1 MPSAVV
7 NKWETLPI
15 EIEYDTF
22 GKPSDPAL
30 LLIMGFGAQMVAWD
44 DAFVKMLAD
53 RGLFVIRF
61 DNRDC
66 GLSTHLDSVNVDV
79 EKVVTAALMDD
90 ELPPVP
96 YTLSDMAADGVN
108 LLRHLGIDRAHVL
121 GVSMGGMIA
130 QTMAI
135 EHRPRVRS
143 LTSVYSTTGEP
154 EVGQPRPDVLA
165 ALATIMVPSDDR
177 AERVAQGV
185 ELARLIGSPGV
196 FDEERARE
204 RTEQLL
210 DRSYDPA
217 GVGRQLVAI
226 LASGSRADALP
237 AVSAPTVVVHGDADP
252 LIDISGGRRTHE
264 LVEGSEFRV
273 LEGMGHDL
281 PPEYWDRVVD
291 AVGTAVA
298 AGEAR

>member
-1 MPSAVV
+1 MAAMVQ
-7 NKWETLPI
+7 
-15 EIEYDTF
+15 
-22 GKPSDPAL
+22 AL
-30 LLIMGFGAQMVAWD
+30 AGEQVTGA
-44 DAFVKMLAD
+44 
-53 RGLFVIRF
+53 
-61 DNRDC
+61 
-66 GLSTHLDSVNVDV
+66 
-79 EKVVTAALMDD
+79 
-90 ELPPVP
+90 P
-96 YTLSDMAADGVN
+96 YTLSTLAADGMA
-108 LLRHLGIDRAHVL
+108 LLDSLDVGAAHVV
-121 GVSMGGMIA
+121 GCSMGGMIA

>member
-1 MPSAVV
+1 MPTTTA
-7 NKWETLPI
+7 NGIDL
-15 EIEYDTF
+15 YFDTF
-22 GKPSDPAL
+22 GDPSDPTVL
-30 LLIMGFGAQMVAWD
+30 LVCGLGAQCVGYD
-44 DAFVKMLAD
+44 DQMCEMIAALGVHLV
-53 RGLFVIRF
+53 RY
-61 DNRDC
+61 DNRDT
-66 GLSTHLDSVNVDV
+66 GLSTHLHGEEVDQMAAMV
-79 EKVVTAALMDD
+79 QALAGEQVTGA
-90 ELPPVP
+90 P
-96 YTLSDMAADGVN
+96 YTLSTLAADGMA
-108 LLRHLGIDRAHVL
+108 LLDSLDVGAAHVV
-121 GVSMGGMIA
+121 GCSMGGMIA

-154 EVGQPRPDVLA
+154 EVGRPRPDVLA